1 MVFFP
6 KTIIMKTTTKKI
18 TTWKNITTLSLVVL
32 SIISIISIS
41 VSIANYDKL
50 KVIEDKIN
58 LIQKSLIK

>member
-1 MVFFP
+1 
-6 KTIIMKTTTKKI
+6 MKTTTKKI